1 MAGDNSKKKWLE
13 VGHELF
19 ALDGPDGIQVERLA
33 RVVGLNKSGFYHY
46 FGSRDIYFEELLSSY
61 NKIIDEYISEIL
73 SLKSFEEYLALM
85 IKYRTTVLFH
95 VQLSRNTD
103 KKIYREMLE
112 NNNQR
117 IEKLVIPLWSA
128 YIQLARPNL
137 AHKYFE
143 LVRDMFYC
151 RVNQKNLNIEFLH
164 QLGTEAQT
172 FLKQLQ
178 KNET

>member
-1 MAGDNSKKKWLE
+1 MKEENSKKMWLE

-46 FGSRDIYFEELLSSY
+46 FITRDIYFEELLTFY
-61 NKIIDEYISEIL
+61 NSIIDEYISEIIG
-73 SLKSFEEYLALM
+73 LKSFEEYLALM

-103 KKIYREMLE
+103 KKIYRKMLE
-112 NNNQR
+112 ESNRR
-117 IEKLVIPLWSA
+117 IEQLVIPLWSA
-128 YIQLARPNL
+128 YIQLTQPNL

-164 QLGTEAQT
+164 QLGTEAQD
-172 FLKQLQ
+172 FLRQLQ
-178 KNET
+178 KTGT

>member
-103 KKIYREMLE
+103 KKIYREIFE
-112 NNNQR
+112 KNNQR

-128 YIQLARPNL
+128 YIQLAQPNL

-143 LVRDMFYC
+143 LVRDMFYS
-151 RVNQKNLNIEFLH
+151 RVNQKNLNIEFLQ